1 MRNQQYVEHR
11 TQVYKTAAVSRIT
24 GKCRSSIYQGIKN
37 GTFPAPI
44 KLGARSIGWL
54 STDIDAWINSRV
66 EATSGKA
73 A

>member
-1 MRNQQYVEHR
+1 MRNPQYVAHR
-11 TQVYKTAAVSRIT
+11 TQVFKMAAVSQIT
-24 GKCRSSIYQGIKN
+24 GRCRTSIYQGVKN

-44 KLGARSIGWL
+44 KLGARSVGWL

>member
-11 TQVYKTAAVSRIT
+11 TQMLRMAAVSQIT
-24 GKCRSSIYQGIKN
+24 GKCKSSIYQGIKN

-54 STDIDAWINSRV
+54 STDIDAWIDSRV
-66 EATSGKA
+66 KATFGKA